1 MRPRGQ
7 GDPDAL
13 IDLLP
18 HRPPALLVTEVIE
31 HVGRT
36 ATLAGR
42 IPHGHPYV
50 AEGRVSALLV
60 VDFAA
65 QAAGVLIGL
74 LKATETEDLPHPELG
89 FLVGLRETRLFV
101 PEVCVDQALEARVR
115 LEAQMGDLA
124 TFSFTVTLDG
134 EEAAEGRLSLST
146 PA

>member
-1 MRPRGQ
+1 MRLRGQ

-13 IDLLP
+13 TGLLP

-36 ATLAGR
+36 ATIAGR
-42 IPHGHPYV
+42 IPHSHPYV
-50 AEGRVSALLV
+50 AQGRVPTLLM

-65 QAAGVLIGL
+65 QSAGVLIGL

-89 FLVGLRETRLFV
+89 FLVGLRETRLLVREV
-101 PEVCVDQALEARVR
+101 PVDQALEARVR
-115 LEAQMGDLA
+115 LEAQMGDLS
-124 TFSFTVTLDG
+124 TVSFTVTVDG